1 MGSENA
7 VAWVQLFQAAEPDD
21 SVSWIQILGAAG
33 FGALIGW
40 FVYYINRYRKGD
52 VQFSDLTTVIGIL
65 GGAVVISLFKPE
77 SDLFGAYG
85 IGLFIGFFGY
95 YLSLIILIR
104 SSDNFNADFLL
115 DGRRRVIDGSG
126 FYIPGD
132 FVRPAADLH
141 YIPQLGAAQNV
152 TVNPMQ
158 APMLSAPAPEAVAAQ
173 QLQDET
179 RQAEVSAEA
188 LRTERREA
196 QRTLEALA
204 RATEKAAQGV
214 ASSLQP
220 TPEPG
225 D

>member
-21 SVSWIQILGAAG
+21 PVSWIQILGAAG

-132 FVRPAADLH
+132 FVRPAAM
-141 YIPQLGAAQNV
+141 PQLGAAENV
-152 TVNPMQ
+152 AVSPMQ
-158 APMLSAPAPEAVAAQ
+158 VPMLSAPASTAVAAQ

>member
-132 FVRPAADLH
+132 FVRPAAM
-141 YIPQLGAAQNV
+141 PQLGAAQNV
-152 TVNPMQ
+152 AVNPMQ
-158 APMLSAPAPEAVAAQ
+158 VPMLSAPASTAVAAQ

>member
-1 MGSENA
+1 MGSENV
-7 VAWVQLFQAAEPDD
+7 VAWVQLLQVAEPEPP
-21 SVSWIQILGAAG
+21 VTWVQLLGAAG

-65 GGAVVISLFKPE
+65 GGAVVLSLFRPQ

-95 YLSLIILIR
+95 YLSLVLLIR
-104 SSDNFNADFLL
+104 SSDSFNSDFLL
-115 DGRRRVIDGSG
+115 DGRRRILDGSG

-132 FVRPAADLH
+132 FVRPPMDLRYTIPAA
-141 YIPQLGAAQNV
+141 ATQNV
-152 TVNPMQ
+152 AANPMQ
-158 APMLSAPAPEAVAAQ
+158 APMMSALAPTAIAAE
-173 QLQDET
+173 QLHEET
-179 RQAEVSAEA
+179 RQAEASAEA
-188 LRTERREA
+188 LRTASRDA

-204 RATEKAAQGV
+204 QATEKAAQGV
-214 ASSLQP
+214 ASSLRP
-220 TPEPG
+220 TPEMG